1 MTYKD
6 RAFDNPINW
15 SFRIGRLFGIV
26 IRVHVIFVLCAVV
39 LVAMELRN
47 DSQGGAGLGSLLVDA
62 LGIYGLLFLV
72 VLLHEFGHCYGC
84 RAVGGEAEEILLWP
98 LGGLAYVNPPH
109 TPSAH
114 MVTTVAGPLVNVVIC
129 MITSTTLA
137 IWMGSLGA
145 VPWNPIHPMVPVDQ
159 DFLFVA
165 GPVQLWTMR
174 LFGVSYFLL
183 LVNLLPIFPFDGG
196 RILQAYLWSRK
207 GFHRSM
213 TIATGTGM
221 VGAALVGVFGL
232 LFADASWVL
241 LMIAVFGYMTCWQSR
256 KQLKEVGE
264 ADLGGIGLDFSQGY
278 VYGEAD
284 EAERKPGFFER
295 RRIKKAERR
304 AEAQRCRD
312 QEHAKAVEKVLRKVS
327 QSGLASLSPGE
338 RQTLEE
344 ETRRHRSTG
353 SS

>member
-26 IRVHVIFVLCAVV
+26 IRVHIVFVLCAVV
-39 LVAMELRN
+39 LVAMELPR
-47 DSQGGAGLGSLLVDA
+47 DGQVGPGLGSLLVDA
-62 LGIYGLLFLV
+62 LGTYALLFFV

-114 MVTTVAGPLVNVVIC
+114 MVTTVAGPLVNVAIC
-129 MITSTTLA
+129 MVTSTVLA
-137 IWMGSLGA
+137 VWMGSLGA
-145 VPWNPIHPMVPVDQ
+145 VPWNPIHPMVPVNS
-159 DFLFVA
+159 DFLFTA
-165 GPVQLWTMR
+165 GTAQLWTMR

-196 RILQAYLWSRK
+196 RILQAYLWGRK

-213 TIATGTGM
+213 MIATATGM
-221 VGAALVGVFGL
+221 GGAVAVGLFGL
-232 LFADASWVL
+232 FVEESWLL
-241 LMIAVFGYMTCWQSR
+241 LMIAVFGYMTCWQTR
-256 KQLKEVGE
+256 KQLRE
-264 ADLGGIGLDFSQGY
+264 AGDEDLSGLGLDFSQGY
-278 VYGEAD
+278 VHGEGD

-295 RRIKKAERR
+295 RRIKKAERL
-304 AEAQRCRD
+304 AEMKRRRD
-312 QEHAKAVEKVLRKVS
+312 EEHTGAVEKVLRKVS
-327 QSGLASLSPGE
+327 QSGLESLSPTE
-338 RQTLEE
+338 RETLEE
-344 ETRRHRSTG
+344 ETRRHRSAG